1 MSVPAIKAL
10 RDLIIGI
17 FDIRIE
23 QNVKIAIKKKFQ
35 H

>member
-1 MSVPAIKAL
+1 MSVPAFKAL